1 MSMIVGLLQ
10 IVGSLGLFLFGIK
23 MLSEGLQ
30 KSAGHRMKAILRLMT
45 KNRSISIVTGILITI
60 LIQSSSATTVMVV
73 SFVNAGLMNLVQ
85 AIGVILGA
93 NIGTTFTGWLVAL
106 LGFSMDIT
114 ILALASIAIAAPLMF
129 SKRSRKR
136 DVADILL
143 GFGILFLGLNLMSNS
158 MPDISENVEVM
169 RYLSLFNS
177 NTFAMRLIGVLI
189 GTIITVIVQSSSA
202 TMAMVLT
209 MSFNGWLGLY
219 TASALILGSKIGT
232 TITAFLASIGTSTE
246 AKRAAWAHIIFNV
259 VGVTLALILFR
270 PLLALVNVFT
280 PGNIFSFEGTALATR
295 LPFFLA
301 MMATLF
307 STINML
313 LFFPFVRQYAGFIE
327 FIVPAKAEY
336 DEGTYHFKY
345 IGGIFID
352 SPEIYLLAV
361 RDEIKKM
368 ANLACN
374 MLTRYREMF
383 NNNETEVDDV
393 IHRMKRDEEYADQMQ
408 EQLSHFCVRLMQ
420 ESQTPAN
427 ASTLNSLIRVMDELE
442 SVTDSCYNL
451 AMLSQRRWANRWS
464 FDEETVKDMQ
474 EYQNLVQEFL
484 DYVRDR
490 MDRTLTKAE
499 MQKAIEFEEQIN
511 EWRTRLSATIQDRL
525 SEGEGD
531 VKVELLLLEKVR
543 HLEHIGDY
551 CTNIAE
557 AYHQAV
563 KHTPV
568 LQKRS
573 AKTVQSVA
581 Q

>member
-1 MSMIVGLLQ
+1 MKTIFGLLQ
-10 IVGSLGLFLFGIK
+10 IIGSLGLFLFGIK
-23 MLSEGLQ
+23 LLSEGLQ
-30 KSAGHRMKAILRLMT
+30 KSAGNRMKAVLRLMT
-45 KNRSISIVTGILITI
+45 KNRAISVVTGIVITI

-73 SFVNAGLMNLVQ
+73 SFVNAGLMELVQ

-114 ILALASIAIAAPLMF
+114 ILALTAIAIAAPLMF

-136 DVADILL
+136 DLADMLL
-143 GFGILFLGLNLMSNS
+143 GFGILFLGLNFMGNS
-158 MPDISENVEVM
+158 IPDISRNVKIMEF
-169 RYLSLFNS
+169 LSHFN
-177 NTFAMRLIGVLI
+177 NDTFMMHLIGLLMGTLITMVL
-189 GTIITVIVQSSSA
+189 QSSAA

-209 MSFNGWLGLY
+209 MAYNGWLGLY
-219 TASALILGSKIGT
+219 AATAVILGAKIGT
-232 TITAFLASIGTSTE
+232 TITAFLASIGTSTA

-259 VGVTLALILFR
+259 TGGV
-270 PLLALVNVFT
+270 LALVFFHPLLHLVNLFT
-280 PGNIFSFEGTALATR
+280 PGDIFSFEAGELAGR

-313 LFFPFVRQYAGFIE
+313 LFFPFVRQYARFIE
-327 FIVPAKAEY
+327 FVVPAKAEY

-352 SPEIYLLAV
+352 SPEIYLLAI
-361 RDEIKKM
+361 RDEIQKM

-374 MLTRYREMF
+374 MLTRYRAMF
-383 NNNETEVDDV
+383 NNNEAEVEDEV
-393 IHRMKRDEEYADQMQ
+393 RRMKRDEEYADQMQ

-420 ESQTPAN
+420 DSQTPTN

-451 AMLSQRRWANRWS
+451 AMLSQRRYANRWV
-464 FDEETVKDMQ
+464 FDEAMDKDMRA
-474 EYQNLVQEFL
+474 YQDLVQEFL
-484 DYVRDR
+484 NYVRDR

-499 MQKAIEFEEQIN
+499 MQKANEFEEQVN
-511 EWRTRLSATIQDRL
+511 SWRTSLSVRIQDRL

-531 VKVELLLLEKVR
+531 VKAELLLLEKVR

-568 LQKRS
+568 LQRRS
-573 AKTVQSVA
+573 TKSIA
-581 Q
+581 

>member
-1 MSMIVGLLQ
+1 MKTIFGLLQ
-10 IVGSLGLFLFGIK
+10 IIGSLGLFLFGIK
-23 MLSEGLQ
+23 LLSEGLQ
-30 KSAGHRMKAILRLMT
+30 KSAGNRMKAVLRLMT
-45 KNRSISIVTGILITI
+45 KNRAISVVTGIVITI

-73 SFVNAGLMNLVQ
+73 SFVNAGLMELVQ

-114 ILALASIAIAAPLMF
+114 ILALTAIAIAAPLMF

-136 DVADILL
+136 DLADMLL
-143 GFGILFLGLNLMSNS
+143 GFGILFLGLNFMGNS
-158 MPDISENVEVM
+158 IPDISRNVKIMEF
-169 RYLSLFNS
+169 LSHFN
-177 NTFAMRLIGVLI
+177 NDTFMMHLIGLLMGTLITMVL
-189 GTIITVIVQSSSA
+189 QSSAA

-209 MSFNGWLGLY
+209 MAYNGWLGLY
-219 TASALILGSKIGT
+219 AATAVILGAKIGT
-232 TITAFLASIGTSTE
+232 TITAFLASIGTSTA

-259 VGVTLALILFR
+259 TGGV
-270 PLLALVNVFT
+270 LALVFFHPLLHLVNLFT
-280 PGNIFSFEGTALATR
+280 PGDIFSFEAGELAGR

-313 LFFPFVRQYAGFIE
+313 LFFPFVREYARFIE
-327 FIVPAKAEY
+327 FVVPAKAEY

-352 SPEIYLLAV
+352 SPEIYLLAI
-361 RDEIKKM
+361 RDEIQKM

-374 MLTRYREMF
+374 MLTRYRAMF
-383 NNNETEVDDV
+383 NNNEAEVEDEV
-393 IHRMKRDEEYADQMQ
+393 RRMKRDEEYADQMQ

-420 ESQTPAN
+420 DSQTPTN

-451 AMLSQRRWANRWS
+451 AMLSQRRYANRWV
-464 FDEETVKDMQ
+464 FDEAMDKDMRA
-474 EYQNLVQEFL
+474 YQDLVQEFL
-484 DYVRDR
+484 NYVRDR

-499 MQKAIEFEEQIN
+499 MQKANEFEEQVN
-511 EWRTRLSATIQDRL
+511 SWRTSLSVRIQDRL

-531 VKVELLLLEKVR
+531 MKAELLLLEKVR

-568 LQKRS
+568 LQRRS
-573 AKTVQSVA
+573 TKSIA
-581 Q
+581 

>member
-1 MSMIVGLLQ
+1 MKTILGLLQ
-10 IVGSLGLFLFGIK
+10 IIGSLGLFLFGIK
-23 MLSEGLQ
+23 LLSEGLQ
-30 KSAGHRMKAILRLMT
+30 KSAGNRMKSILRLMT
-45 KNRSISIVTGILITI
+45 KNRAISIVTGIVITFI
-60 LIQSSSATTVMVV
+60 IQSSSATTVMVV
-73 SFVNAGLMNLVQ
+73 SFVNAGLMELVQ

-114 ILALASIAIAAPLMF
+114 ILALTSIAIAAPLMF
-129 SKRSRKR
+129 SKRSKKR
-136 DVADILL
+136 DLADVLL

-158 MPDISENVEVM
+158 MPDISENVQVM
-169 RYLSLFNS
+169 HYLSLFNS
-177 NTFAMRLIGVLI
+177 DTFPMRLIGVLI
-189 GTIITVIVQSSSA
+189 GMLITLVVQSSSA

-209 MSFNGWLGLY
+209 MAFNGWLGLY
-219 TASALILGSKIGT
+219 TATALILGSKIGT

-259 VGVTLALILFR
+259 AGVTLALILFH
-270 PLLALVNVFT
+270 PLLHLVNLFT
-280 PGNIFSFEGTALATR
+280 PGDIFAYTGAELASR

-301 MMATLF
+301 MLTTLF

-313 LFFPFVRQYAGFIE
+313 LFFPFVRQYARFIE
-327 FIVPAKAEY
+327 RVVPAKAEY

-352 SPEIYLLAV
+352 SPEIYLLAI
-361 RDEIKKM
+361 RDEIQKM

-374 MLTRYREMF
+374 MLARYRSMF
-383 NNNETEVDDV
+383 NNNEAEVEDEV
-393 IHRMKRDEEYADQMQ
+393 HRMKRDEEFADQMQ

-420 ESQTPAN
+420 DSQTPTN

-451 AMLSQRRWANRWS
+451 AMLNQRRYSNGWT
-464 FDEETVKDMQ
+464 FDEEMDKEMRT
-474 EYQNLVQEFL
+474 YQDLVQEFL
-484 DYVRDR
+484 YYVRDR

-499 MQKAIEFEEQIN
+499 MQKANEFEAQVN
-511 EWRTRLSATIQDRL
+511 SWRTSLSARIQDRL

-531 VKVELLLLEKVR
+531 VKAELLLLEKVR

-557 AYHQAV
+557 AYHMAV

-573 AKTVQSVA
+573 TKSA
-581 Q
+581 QALD